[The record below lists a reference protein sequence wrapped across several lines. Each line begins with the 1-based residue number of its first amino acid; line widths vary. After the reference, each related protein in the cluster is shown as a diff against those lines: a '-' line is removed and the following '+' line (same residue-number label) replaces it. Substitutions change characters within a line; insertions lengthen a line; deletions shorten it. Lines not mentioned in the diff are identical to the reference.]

1 MGAITGTLGVGTEL
15 ASDYKMVTV
24 TATVESADDDI
35 TLTEAVHGIKAI
47 TAIVSC
53 VATGGLDAAWTY
65 QEASF
70 SGLVINLVSLEQD
83 GTASTAW
90 TTTTVS
96 VTVIGTC

>member
-1 MGAITGTLGVGTEL
+1 MGAIVGTKTLGSEL
-15 ASDYKMVTV
+15 SGAYKMVTV

-47 TAIVSC
+47 TSIVSC
-53 VATGGLDAAWTY
+53 VPTGGLDAAWTY
-65 QEASF
+65 QQASF